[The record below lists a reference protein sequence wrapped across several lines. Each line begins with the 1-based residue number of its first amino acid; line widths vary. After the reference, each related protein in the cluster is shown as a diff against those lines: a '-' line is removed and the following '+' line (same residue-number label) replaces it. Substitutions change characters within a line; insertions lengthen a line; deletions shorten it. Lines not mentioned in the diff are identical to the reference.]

1 MMIPDW
7 QRIEDVIT
15 SSQRDAIAWRNIYNE
30 ENKMEENPSRGWKR
44 EPSVNFQKTSV
55 EQISR
60 LQLIL
65 KEDLNGKE

>member
-15 SSQRDAIAWRNIYNE
+15 SSQKDAIAWRDIYNK
-30 ENKMEENPSRGWKR
+30 ENKMEENQSRGWKK
-44 EPSVNFQKTSV
+44 ELSTDFQKTSV
-55 EQISR
+55 ERVSR

-65 KEDLNGKE
+65 KEDLSGKE